1 MSVESTKEKAGV
13 TFSNISSMVISK
25 FGLEQNSKGVVVT
38 EISQELNFDLRIG
51 DLIMAIN
58 QEYINDVEQF
68 DNVYEKIKS
77 GNKKNVVL
85 LVRRREFTMFVAMP
99 IK

>member
-1 MSVESTKEKAGV
+1 
-13 TFSNISSMVISK
+13 MVISK

>member
-1 MSVESTKEKAGV
+1 
-13 TFSNISSMVISK
+13 MVISK
-25 FGLEQNSKGVVVT
+25 FWLEQNSKGVVVT

>member
-1 MSVESTKEKAGV
+1 M
-13 TFSNISSMVISK
+13 
-25 FGLEQNSKGVVVT
+25 EQNSKGVVVT